1 MMPILDMS
9 AAVWFLI
16 CWLGYTRFADRRARN
31 KLTLMSAMHKY
42 RMQWMH
48 EMLHRDVRIV
58 DSNIVVILARSATF
72 FASTT
77 IFILAG
83 LLAVLG
89 TMDTAMAVVGEL
101 RYAVHSTRE
110 VWELKLFALLLVF
123 IYAFFKFTWSM
134 RHFNYLSI
142 MIGAAPASNELPE
155 WSESF
160 AERAAKVSSNATNT
174 FNRGLRGY
182 YFGLAFLSWF
192 LHPLAFIVS
201 TTVVVGVLYRREFMS
216 RMLRELGDPD
226 DFLREQGKNRS
237 SQ

>member
-1 MMPILDMS
+1 MLPILDIS
-9 AAVWFLI
+9 ALVWFLI
-16 CWLGYTRFADRRARN
+16 CWLGYTRYADRRART
-31 KLTLMSAMHKY
+31 KLTLMSAMNKY
-42 RMQWMH
+42 RMQWMY

-58 DSNIVVILARSATF
+58 DTNIVAILARSATF

-83 LLAVLG
+83 LLAVMG
-89 TMDTAMAVVGEL
+89 TMDTAMNVVGEL
-101 RYAVHSTRE
+101 RYAVHTTRE
-110 VWELKLFALLLVF
+110 VWELKLFALLLIF
-123 IYAFFKFTWSM
+123 IYAFFKFTWSL

-142 MIGAAPASNELPE
+142 MIGAAPNSHALPE
-155 WSESF
+155 WSSSY

-192 LHPLAFIVS
+192 LHPLLFVVA
-201 TTVVVGVLYRREFMS
+201 TMLVVGVLYRREFMS

-226 DFLREQGKNRS
+226 DFLREQSNNRS
-237 SQ
+237 NP